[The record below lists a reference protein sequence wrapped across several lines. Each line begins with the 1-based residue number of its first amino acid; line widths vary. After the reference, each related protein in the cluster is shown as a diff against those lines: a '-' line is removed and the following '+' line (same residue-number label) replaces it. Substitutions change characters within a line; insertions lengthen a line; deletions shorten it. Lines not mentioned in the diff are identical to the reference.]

1 MPDIKH
7 NKFELSFFTRK
18 LVGPDSK
25 FRKASD
31 KRGSLKSPNSVKIG
45 GGPYPYVEV
54 SSVKISPLRVQ
65 IKGD

>member
-25 FRKASD
+25 FRKSSD
-31 KRGSLKSPNSVKIG
+31 KRGSIKSPTVKIG
-45 GGPYPYVEV
+45 TGPYPYVEV
-54 SSVKISPLRVQ
+54 SSVKTNPLT
-65 IKGD
+65 GLSNN